1 MDIRKDNIFWSLGI
15 FGIVLFALIIVLLLY
30 YVIKLLRNR
39 VEKFKV
45 LEKFLAKKLFY
56 SSGIRYLITSSLKLC
71 YTCFVFL
78 VYVGISFKSWNS
90 SLNAVVNIIILCV
103 LIIWPFFLTLFLMGN
118 REHLDDKE
126 FQEKFYSMY
135 QGIKTDGYMKLN
147 FGNRDSCF
155 LYNVFFVL
163 RRAIIVIFLVLYFKT
178 K

>member
-15 FGIVLFALIIVLLLY
+15 FGIVLFALIVVLLLY

-45 LEKFLAKKLFY
+45 IETFLAKKLFY

-78 VYVGISFKSWNS
+78 IYVGISFKSWNS
-90 SLNAVVNIIILCV
+90 SLNSVVNIIILSV

-118 REHLDDKE
+118 RENLDD
-126 FQEKFYSMY
+126 EKF
-135 QGIKTDGYMKLN
+135 
-147 FGNRDSCF
+147 
-155 LYNVFFVL
+155 
-163 RRAIIVIFLVLYFKT
+163 
-178 K
+178 